1 MYFIWIY
8 NNVQTRYFKCDFLKT
23 FMVFDKSLLLIF
35 DQFCILT
42 ATHHQVSTPMQIA
55 MQVHF
60 WTILLFCELVKNKI
74 FWTKSGK
81 MPFLEKFSRIFP
93 WSHLGHIS
101 LVIFGSSA
109 KPFSGKL
116 IQAIY
121 QMWISFPGIV
131 LAHDRKIKI
140 SKKMDEF
147 SRNQSDSPS
156 GKILNNKYLDKYSRI
171 LE

>member
-8 NNVQTRYFKCDFLKT
+8 NNVQTRYFKCDFLKNFYGFWQITALNFWPILHFNSYASPSFHPHADCDASSRLDT
-23 FMVFDKSLLLIF
+23 F
-35 DQFCILT
+35 
-42 ATHHQVSTPMQIA
+42 
-55 MQVHF
+55 
-60 WTILLFCELVKNKI
+60 TILWIGKKNK
-74 FWTKSGK
+74 
-81 MPFLEKFSRIFP
+81 FLDKFSRIFL
-93 WSHLGHIS
+93 WSHLGHIA

-109 KPFSGKL
+109 KPVSGKL

-147 SRNQSDSPS
+147 SRNRLIHYQKNYHEVKFWKNIWIRFPEFSNE
-156 GKILNNKYLDKYSRI
+156 G
-171 LE
+171 